1 MNKIKVLVVEDEW
14 IVSQE
19 ITEILESNNFEVIG
33 QAADAKKAL
42 ELVSSNPPDVALLDI
57 NIKGE
62 IDGIELAKSLRR
74 KFSLAIVFL
83 TAYSDNQ
90 SVNRAKEVNP
100 QSFLVKPFN
109 EKNVIIAL
117 ELAAQNIANGNQQKD
132 YYTLDDR
139 LFLKENRRFYRIMLD
154 EIKYVHA
161 DGSYCQIV
169 TDSSRITLSC
179 NLKKIE
185 NVLTKPNFLRVHRSF
200 VINIERIDAFEG
212 NTVFINNERIPIS
225 QTFKEELTSKL
236 NLL

>member
-62 IDGIELAKSLRR
+62 IDGIELAKSLRS

-109 EKNVIIAL
+109 EKNVIIL
-117 ELAAQNIANGNQQKD
+117 
-132 YYTLDDR
+132 
-139 LFLKENRRFYRIMLD
+139 RIMNA
-154 EIKYVHA
+154 E
-161 DGSYCQIV
+161 
-169 TDSSRITLSC
+169 
-179 NLKKIE
+179 
-185 NVLTKPNFLRVHRSF
+185 
-200 VINIERIDAFEG
+200 
-212 NTVFINNERIPIS
+212 
-225 QTFKEELTSKL
+225 
-236 NLL
+236 